1 MSSKAK
7 SKRAAAGVAHA
18 TVRTGETVDMSAFD
32 DIIIFTTDGASVK
45 FTELWDQKNG
55 KAVVAFLRHFGCPFC
70 WEFATSLRKAKPQFD
85 AAGFKLITIG
95 VGPSSKAQVLAEKL
109 PFPAECLYADPD
121 RKAYDALGLYHGVS
135 RTFLNPTSMQ
145 IFSRLDKVAEAL
157 KGYSMDVMPDNT
169 SATLQQGGVYV
180 FEGSKVLYARND
192 ESTGDHSKID
202 DILNSCCTTVMA

>member
-1 MSSKAK
+1 MQG
-7 SKRAAAGVAHA
+7 AAGVAHA
-18 TVRTGETVDMSAFD
+18 AVRTGETVDMSAFD
-32 DIIIFTTDGASVK
+32 DITIFTTDGASVK
-45 FTELWDQKNG
+45 FTDLWDQKNG
-55 KAVVAFLRHFGCPFC
+55 KAIVAFLRHFGCPFC
-70 WEFATSLRKAKPQFD
+70 WEFAAALREAKPQFD

-121 RKAYDALGLYHGVS
+121 RKAYDALGLYHGVA
-135 RTFLNPTSMQ
+135 RTWLNPASMQ
-145 IFSRLDKVAEAL
+145 IFTRLDKVAEAV
-157 KGYSMDVMPDNT
+157 KGWNLDVMPDNT

-180 FEGSKVLYARND
+180 FEGSKVLYARKD